1 MNSKTRKSVLLGFIM
16 VLALPLA
23 LYAQGGEKAEAQT
36 LFKQSCAMCHGAD
49 ARAQTPMGKSL
60 KIPDL
65 HSAAVQQKTDA
76 ELTTIISDGKGKMPP
91 YKAKLKP
98 EQIKDL
104 VTYIKSLGKE
114 GKTGGEAMK
123 KQ

>member
-1 MNSKTRKSVLLGFIM
+1 MNSKTGKSILLGFILA
-16 VLALPLA
+16 LALPLA

-49 ARAQTPMGKSL
+49 ARAQTPMGKAL

-76 ELTTIISDGKGKMPP
+76 ELTTIITDGKGKMPP

-104 VTYIKSLGKE
+104 VTYIKGLGKAE
-114 GKTGGEAMK
+114 KSGGKP
-123 KQ
+123 